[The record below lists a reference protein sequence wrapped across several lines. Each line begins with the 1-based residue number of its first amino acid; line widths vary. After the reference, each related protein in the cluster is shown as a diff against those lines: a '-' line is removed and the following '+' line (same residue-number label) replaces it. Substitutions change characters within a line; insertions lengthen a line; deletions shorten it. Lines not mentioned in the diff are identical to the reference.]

1 MNKNFDKQSF
11 PLRRQFLFRLAFFG
25 LLLVTVQLA
34 CSRTPGT
41 PAAPW
46 SASDAASSAPE
57 KHPTAAVN
65 IPVVRKPEDPI
76 YTPTP
81 DKPRLLPTPRTEPE
95 EYFVQAGDTLGT
107 IADRYGIGLDAM
119 VEANNLS
126 NPNLLEVGQTL
137 LIPPPVLDRP
147 GSAFKIIP
155 DSELVY
161 GPLSAGFDFSG
172 FITAQGGYLAGYSEE
187 VEGVAMTGAQIVE
200 RVAQE
205 FSVNPRL
212 LLAVLEYQSRWVT
225 QANPAA
231 ETLDYPVG
239 LMEER
244 YKGLYMQLAWAANN
258 LNRGYYTWRVNGIGV
273 WPMGG
278 GISVPID
285 PTINAGT
292 AGVQGFFALLFSR
305 PNWDEAVS
313 EAGIFKTYQSFFG
326 YPFDLAVEPLLPNGM
341 MQPRLQLPFEPGVE
355 WSYTGGPHG
364 AWGSGSAWGA
374 LDFAPPGEGLGCI
387 PSDAWVVAV
396 ADGKILRAGN
406 GAVVQ
411 ELDEDGLEQTG
422 WVVLYMHIES
432 RERVQAGAFLRAGE
446 RIGHPSCEGGFSSG
460 THVHIARKYNGEWLS
475 ADQTIPFILDG
486 WVSRGTGVEYDGFL
500 QRNQDIVEAIEGA
513 FPENQIKREP

>member
-1 MNKNFDKQSF
+1 
-11 PLRRQFLFRLAFFG
+11 
-25 LLLVTVQLA
+25 
-34 CSRTPGT
+34 
-41 PAAPW
+41 
-46 SASDAASSAPE
+46 
-57 KHPTAAVN
+57 
-65 IPVVRKPEDPI
+65 
-76 YTPTP
+76 
-81 DKPRLLPTPRTEPE
+81 
-95 EYFVQAGDTLGT
+95 
-107 IADRYGIGLDAM
+107 
-119 VEANNLS
+119 
-126 NPNLLEVGQTL
+126 
-137 LIPPPVLDRP
+137 
-147 GSAFKIIP
+147 
-155 DSELVY
+155 
-161 GPLSAGFDFSG
+161 
-172 FITAQGGYLAGYSEE
+172 
-187 VEGVAMTGAQIVE
+187 
-200 RVAQE
+200 
-205 FSVNPRL
+205 
-212 LLAVLEYQSRWVT
+212 
-225 QANPAA
+225 
-231 ETLDYPVG
+231 
-239 LMEER
+239 
-244 YKGLYMQLAWAANN
+244 
-258 LNRGYYTWRVNGIGV
+258 
-273 WPMGG
+273 
-278 GISVPID
+278 
-285 PTINAGT
+285 
-292 AGVQGFFALLFSR
+292 LLFSR